1 MIYACPEFCVGSL
14 GGALELKWHMAK
26 ITVELAPL
34 QNAQWSSVPL
44 NPGVEQTLKVE
55 APKIKANQHIEF
67 RILYGNDLV
76 DVVNGQ
82 DGQQTAKWT
91 VPNLPH
97 SPKLKFDAV
106 LHEKPSATAGIHGV
120 LSKTSSPL
128 ADVKGFT
135 VTITNVDASFVPHTE
150 KIQVAYTVSDQAG
163 VAKKGRIEIWGER
176 YSTNKPLY
184 TEPFTPSHGAH
195 NWTTWDGKANA
206 GPLSGKYISPEY
218 SPYRVRFIV
227 GIDQG
232 SVDDAFAAGLKKVAV
247 SERPFEVEFQSA
259 WIRVQAGIAESA
271 PAGSAYRLAQA
282 LAIEP
287 YNANGTF
294 AAVGRLPLEQETG
307 PNRPGIGRIRIP
319 MACHHRSPADSLA
332 QPSLAIGPGYGT
344 IKQSVDALF
353 YSRPEIPL
361 EFELR
366 LKSRVAATN
375 QSPSFGL
382 FDKEAVGP
390 VKIEPFAEDVFVPAL
405 YNGAGANQT
414 YWRKAACKVKHGTFA
429 VPQNDGVSAPL
440 FHHWQAH
447 FTVAVD
453 GTQNFDLDTF
463 DAADQ
468 TYRYVVGSAE
478 LKVYLN
484 RTLLTLGATEAI
496 INKGDADYI
505 EVDVHTIK
513 LRPNLTKANDVL
525 WVVRSAATGAV
536 ANWNAHPPGVNC
548 HALYGGVRGAAPNNL
563 FLKNYSPAPAAPLEP
578 IIGNVAG
585 AYAYN
590 AHNFINLS
598 PDPVPAANQERV
610 EVSAILTGAQQGLAG
625 IIFRPSFMGGDTYI
639 LHARL
644 NRTPYERNLG
654 WEDEKA
660 FIDGKSGQI
669 SIWRV
674 ITISNSQRLPT
685 TGTAG
690 LAPGIGS
697 TADPAIGSA
706 GRPHIGDGVTM
717 SVSGMNV
724 TLANAFNEW
733 TMAPPNPGIP
743 PAAEVHKDV
752 NLGTYRAT
760 NNGLAMGP
768 GRVNMPNNGA
778 VLNVFVAF
786 DHYRVFVPA
795 DIPANRVN
803 ATANA
808 IAGLPSGRT
817 SAQARAAIVARFAPL
832 GAADEPA
839 GAPAIPPHANFGKQ
853 YSDWVLGQIR
863 THRQTLINA
872 LTPSLAPQPK
882 TMQVIRWPN
891 LHDAPIWNRFTPI
904 GSAGMTITGFENG
917 NGQSF
922 FRTSNPG
929 ADAALFPHEMGHG
942 SHLVHFI
949 AGNFGWKHH
958 NLLQPACMMSY
969 NFPTGFIVPGA
980 AATVGPVGGVAAPDT
995 GWPNVVP
1002 PPPLPA
1008 NSSIVA
1014 GTPAGTQCIQL
1025 GPPAPTTPCAKCM
1038 LKLRGWREDLL
1049 PVAWNHPDLF

>member
-1 MIYACPEFCVGSL
+1 
-14 GGALELKWHMAK
+14 MAK
-26 ITVELAPL
+26 ITVQLAPL
-34 QNAQWSSVPL
+34 RNAQWSATPL
-44 NPGVEQTLKVE
+44 KPGGEVTLSVE
-55 APKIKANQHIEF
+55 APKIKAGQHIEF
-67 RILYGNDLV
+67 RILYGTDLV

-82 DGQQTAKWT
+82 DAQQTAKWT

-97 SPKLKFDAV
+97 SPRLKFDAL
-106 LHEKPSATAGIHGV
+106 LHEKPSPKAGIHGV
-120 LSKTSSPL
+120 LGKVSSPL
-128 ADVKGFT
+128 ADVRGFA
-135 VTITNVDASFVPHTE
+135 VTITNIDANFVPHAE
-150 KIQVAYTVSDQAG
+150 QIQVAYTVSDPGG
-163 VAKKGRIEIWGER
+163 VAKSARIEVWGER
-176 YSTNKPLY
+176 YSTNQPLY
-184 TEPFTPSHGAH
+184 RTAPFAPAHGAH
-195 NWTTWDGKANA
+195 NWNTWDGKANL
-206 GPLSGKYISPEY
+206 GPLAGKYITPEY
-218 SPYRVRFIV
+218 SPYRLRIIAGV
-227 GIDQG
+227 DQA
-232 SVDDAFAAGLKKVAV
+232 SVDDPFAAGLKKVAIA
-247 SERPFEVEFQSA
+247 EKPFEVEFQSA
-259 WIRVQAGIAESA
+259 WIRVQAGIVETAA
-271 PAGSAYRLAQA
+271 AGSNYSLAQA
-282 LAIEP
+282 LAVEP
-287 YNANGTF
+287 YNPNGTF
-294 AAVGRLPLEQETG
+294 TVMGRLPLEQETG
-307 PNRPGIGRIRIP
+307 PPNRPGVGRIRIP

-332 QPSLAIGPGYGT
+332 QPGLAIGSGYGT
-344 IKQSVDALF
+344 VKQAVDALF

-361 EFELR
+361 EFEMR
-366 LKSRVAATN
+366 LKSRVDATN
-375 QSPSFGL
+375 KTPSFGL

-390 VKIEPFAEDVFVPAL
+390 VKIEPFAEDVFVTAL
-405 YNGAGANQT
+405 YNGAGVNQT
-414 YWRKAACKVKHGTFA
+414 YWRKAACKVKHGTHA
-429 VPQNDGVSAPL
+429 APVNDGVSAPL
-440 FHHWQAH
+440 FHHWQAR
-447 FTVAVD
+447 FTVAAD

-468 TYRYVVGSAE
+468 TYRYVVGSGE

-484 RTLLTLGATEAI
+484 RTMLTLGANEAAM
-496 INKGDADYI
+496 NKGDADYI

-525 WVVRSAATGAV
+525 WVVRSAAAGAV
-536 ANWNAHPPGVNC
+536 ANWNAYPPGVNC
-548 HALYGGVRGAAPNNL
+548 HAQYGGVRGAAPNNL
-563 FLKNYSPAPAAPLEP
+563 FLKNYSPAPGGVREP
-578 IIGNVAG
+578 VIGNVGG

-598 PDPVPAANQERV
+598 PDPVAAANQERV

-625 IIFRPSFMGGDTYI
+625 IIFTPSFMAGDTYR

-654 WEDEKA
+654 WEDDQP
-660 FIDGKSGQI
+660 FIDGKSGQV

-685 TGTAG
+685 AGTAG
-690 LAPGIGS
+690 LAGAIGS
-697 TADPAIGSA
+697 TAEAPVG
-706 GRPHIGDGVTM
+706 GRTHIGDGVTM

-724 TLANAFNEW
+724 TLSNAFNEW
-733 TMAPPNPGIP
+733 TTPPPNPAIA
-743 PAAEVHKDV
+743 PAGDVHKDV
-752 NLGTYRAT
+752 NLGTYIAT
-760 NNGLAMGP
+760 NNGLAMGA

-786 DHYRVFVPA
+786 DHYRVLVPA

-808 IAGLPSGRT
+808 IAALPAGRT
-817 SAQARAAIVARFAPL
+817 SAQASAALVARFAPL

-839 GAPAIPPHANFGKQ
+839 GAPAIAPHANFGKA

-863 THRQTLINA
+863 VHRQTLINA

-891 LHDAPIWNRFTPI
+891 LHDSPIWNQFAGM

-942 SHLVHFI
+942 SHLVHFV

-958 NLLQPACMMSY
+958 NVLQPGCMMSY

-980 AATVGPVGGVAAPDT
+980 APTVGPVGGAAAPDT

-1002 PPPLPA
+1002 AVLPA

-1014 GTPAGTQCIQL
+1014 GTAPGTQCIQL
-1025 GPPAPTTPCAKCM
+1025 GPPAPTAPCAKCL

-1049 PVAWNHPDLF
+1049 PVAWSHPDLF